1 MANKKKDSARKTA
14 APSKR
19 ATKRPAPKKTAPKKA
34 APKKSV
40 PKKSVPRKKARPK
53 APVRRVTPKVS
64 TQRGSTV
71 LAWAE
76 AKLQGWQQE
85 ILHAIGALVA
95 REAPGAQAVIKWAQP
110 VFELGGPFAYVRG
123 AKEHVTFGFWRGAEL
138 ADPAGLLHGDGSKMK
153 HLKVRHPDDI
163 NRAEVVAMVRE
174 AVALNASKGDP
185 TQG

>member
-1 MANKKKDSARKTA
+1 MASKKKSSVRKA
-14 APSKR
+14 APAKGTS
-19 ATKRPAPKKTAPKKA
+19 KKTAPKKPA
-34 APKKSV
+34 AKKTAPKKKV
-40 PKKSVPRKKARPK
+40 ARPN
-53 APVRRVTPKVS
+53 ATPRRVTPKVS
-64 TQRGSTV
+64 AQRGNTV
-71 LAWAE
+71 QAWAE
-76 AKLQGWQQE
+76 VKLQGWQQE

-95 REAPGAQAVIKWAQP
+95 REAPAAQAVIKWAQP

-138 ADPAGLLHGDGSKMK
+138 ADPAGLLHGDGNKMK

-174 AVALNASKGDP
+174 AVALNAAKGDP

>member
-1 MANKKKDSARKTA
+1 MASKKKNSARKTA

-19 ATKRPAPKKTAPKKA
+19 ATKKTAPKKTAPKKS
-34 APKKSV
+34 APK
-40 PKKSVPRKKARPK
+40 KKARP
-53 APVRRVTPKVS
+53 APSPRRVTPKVS
-64 TQRGSTV
+64 AQRGSTV

-95 REAPGAQAVIKWAQP
+95 REAPAAQAVIKWAQP

-138 ADPAGLLHGDGSKMK
+138 ADPAGLLHGDGTKMK

-174 AVALNASKGDP
+174 AVALNAAKGDP